1 MSESLNKTAAGAS
14 DSPTTN
20 DLLNYKRFAVPI
32 AERIASADEN
42 STPMTIGIFGEW
54 GMGKT
59 SFLMMVDE
67 ALADRGV
74 TPVWFNAWKYEHE
87 ENLWS
92 ALLQTILSNAKVNGP
107 WVRRVLVKLRIFRDS
122 LNLRSGSWHVAKL
135 ILTFVLRLVL
145 FLIAI
150 TLVFSWSKTD
160 IVAFLQRYIGV
171 LAQSHALLAVVLLK
185 VVTSVFAV
193 AVIKPESLWKLF
205 STKLSLDFSAF
216 KKKRSYQGPDCIL
229 GRLYRRVSAN
239 RSTNRDG

>member
-1 MSESLNKTAAGAS
+1 MSESLNKTAGAS

-42 STPMTIGIFGEW
+42 STPMTIGVFGEW

-67 ALADRGV
+67 ALVDRGV

-92 ALLQTILSNAKVNGP
+92 ALLQTILSKAKVNGP
-107 WVRRVLVKLRIFRDS
+107 WSRRVLVRLRIFRDS

-135 ILTFVLRLVL
+135 ILIIVLRLVL

-150 TLVFSWSKTD
+150 TLVFSWSKSE
-160 IVAFLQRYIGV
+160 IVAFLQPYIGV
-171 LAQSHALLAVVLLK
+171 LAQSHALLTVVLLK
-185 VVTSVFAV
+185 VVTSILAI

-216 KKKRSYQGPDCIL
+216 KKKRSYQARIAFLDEF
-229 GRLYRRVSAN
+229 YRRVSAN
-239 RSTNRDG
+239 RSTDRDG